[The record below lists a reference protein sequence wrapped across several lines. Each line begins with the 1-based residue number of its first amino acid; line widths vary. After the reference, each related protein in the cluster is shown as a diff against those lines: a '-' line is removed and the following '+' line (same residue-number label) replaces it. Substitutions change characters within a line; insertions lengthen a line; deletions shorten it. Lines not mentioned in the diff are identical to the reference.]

1 MAETSFTLP
10 GGQKIPKKTAL
21 IVGGL
26 VIGAFLLL
34 KNKQGGQPAEEEQ
47 FGEVAG
53 SEDEGASGGFGTGDS
68 SLNDILA
75 ALQGLTS
82 LGPLYTPAPAPVYTL
97 QGGGDW
103 SASELWS
110 DPSQELIEGGYESV
124 YPGKGPYQYESDEFA
139 GLGAYELAK
148 AEKQLIRYESAK
160 AEKQLIRNQPVV
172 SPSTFSRISGRAG
185 IGIQYSNPVVSPS
198 TFSRISGRAGVGD
211 TRQPVKETT
220 AVSGSKAKAIK
231 ARIRTTPV
239 PRSTSNI
246 RRV

>member
-160 AEKQLIRNQPVV
+160 AEKQLIRYESAKAEKQLIRNQ
-172 SPSTFSRISGRAG
+172 
-185 IGIQYSNPVVSPS
+185 PVVSPS